1 MKNDL
6 INKDLNKIKY
16 DEVDKLMEEFSFV
29 LLSNLYDVKDKENL
43 NKAIN
48 NTNIKFDRANLDL
61 DLDNNFILKIDNFKI
76 FKDSYKNHFMDLRAN
91 KLNQIKEDNP
101 NLYTSFINS
110 IENNLTDSLLI
121 LNKFKN
127 LTTILKNKNLAY
139 KNLEFK
145 NLD

>member
-29 LLSNLYDVKDKENL
+29 LLSNLYDVKDKKNL

-48 NTNIKFDRANLDL
+48 NTNIEFDSAKL
-61 DLDNNFILKIDNFKI
+61 DLDNNNYIININDFETFKN
-76 FKDSYKNHFMDLRAN
+76 SYKNHFMDLRAD

-101 NLYTSFINS
+101 ELYTSFINS

-121 LNKFKN
+121 LNKFEN
-127 LTTILKNKNLAY
+127 LTTILKNKNLSY

>member
-16 DEVDKLMEEFSFV
+16 DEVDKLIEEFSFF

-48 NTNIKFDRANLDL
+48 NTNIEFDSAKL
-61 DLDNNFILKIDNFKI
+61 DLDNNNYIININDFETFKN
-76 FKDSYKNHFMDLRAN
+76 SYKNHFMDLRAD

-101 NLYTSFINS
+101 ELYTSFINS

-127 LTTILKNKNLAY
+127 LNTILKNKNLAY